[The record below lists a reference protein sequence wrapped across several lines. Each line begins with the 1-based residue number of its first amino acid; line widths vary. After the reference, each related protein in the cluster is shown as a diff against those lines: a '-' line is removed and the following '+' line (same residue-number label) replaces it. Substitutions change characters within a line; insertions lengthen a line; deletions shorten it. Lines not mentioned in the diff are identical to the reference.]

1 MVSTDKTPSRSEG
14 EQKLAA
20 TAAPA
25 HARPCDRAIVEDL
38 AAVSTRLSDPGD
50 LRAKQINW
58 GYAICDRGLRA
69 HYRGPVKQAG
79 SDPVWPSPAA
89 AIG

>member
-1 MVSTDKTPSRSEG
+1 MASTDKTTSRSEG

-20 TAAPA
+20 TAAHA
-25 HARPCDRAIVEDL
+25 HAPPCDRAIVEDL

-58 GYAICDRGLRA
+58 GYGAPGEA
-69 HYRGPVKQAG
+69 GVFQPVKVRLG
-79 SDPVWPSPAA
+79 
-89 AIG
+89 